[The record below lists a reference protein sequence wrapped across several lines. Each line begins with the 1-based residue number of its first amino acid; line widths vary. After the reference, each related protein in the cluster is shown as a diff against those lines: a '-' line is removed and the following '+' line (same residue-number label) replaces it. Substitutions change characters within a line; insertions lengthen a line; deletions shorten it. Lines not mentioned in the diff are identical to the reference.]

1 MIMDDKRTLIGQD
14 GVVEFGEY
22 LNALHQAT
30 HRVYSFETL
39 DVTGRLVARS
49 LDEVIREFQDYNDN
63 SQQVFRV
70 QIICVDRQAETVTST
85 DKKFERVS
93 K

>member
-14 GVVEFGEY
+14 GVVEFGEH
-22 LNALHQAT
+22 LNSLHQAS
-30 HRVYSFETL
+30 HRAYTFETP
-39 DVTGRLVARS
+39 DISGRLVARS
-49 LDEVIREFQDYNDN
+49 LDEVIGEFQDYVD
-63 SQQVFRV
+63 SRRQVFRV
-70 QIICVDRQAETVTST
+70 QIICVDRRAGTIIST